1 MIFHFRSS
9 YSLDLHAFVPITLVF
24 MSMSYSRPFEY
35 HFQKFLGLL
44 SHKNE
49 SLVTLIHPW
58 KNYGAIGDFMDLGYD
73 FVPFSMRADV

>member
-49 SLVTLIHPW
+49 SSW
-58 KNYGAIGDFMDLGYD
+58 AMGGFMDLGFGFVLFVTMQMDRVRD
-73 FVPFSMRADV
+73 FIH